1 MNERLTEWLWMKL
14 LNVALSR
21 PRVQATTGQIWVE
34 EFFPADH
41 WMALEGPDSSHY
53 EMLTKK
59 ISYIIEKL
67 SSSAANYEDENKVF
81 TVKFEI
87 KHFSF
92 ETKSFV

>member
-41 WMALEGPDSSHY
+41 WIALEGSNCSHY

-67 SSSAANYEDENKVF
+67 SSSAANYEDEEKVF
-81 TVKFEI
+81 TKFEI
-87 KHFSF
+87 QHFSF
-92 ETKSFV
+92 YSR